1 MRLTDRDI
9 DILRKINECSWL
21 STKQIKRCFFET
33 TTKRAVNKRL
43 RLLVDAGY
51 LFCDRNSSTEE
62 YFFRLGV
69 KARQILEEHGLES
82 DGIYIPRTLPVQLKH
97 FSTINDL
104 RWYAEQAIQKKN
116 GILDFFFVDRELKGM
131 LGNSLV
137 IPDALLSFT
146 LGQGSMMKRNVVAL
160 EYDAATENPQY
171 FGRDKVRKYVLEF
184 VNRNG
189 VFATE
194 NLRVLVFA
202 DSRKRIVQLIKH
214 SMKFLDKQVKFL
226 FGSLEDLEQYG
237 DLFATIFIDPT
248 KSEVRSGMHLISL
261 LD

>member
-9 DILRKINECSWL
+9 DILRKVNECSWL
-21 STKQIKRCFFET
+21 STKQIKRNFFET

-43 RLLVDAGY
+43 RLLVDVGY
-51 LFCDRNSSTEE
+51 LFCDRTSSTKD

-97 FSTINDL
+97 VSIINDL
-104 RWYAEQAIQKKN
+104 RWYAEQSIQKKN
-116 GILDFFFVDRELKGM
+116 GNLDFFFVDRELKGM

-146 LGQGSMMKRNVVAL
+146 LGQGSMMKRSVVTL

-171 FGRDKVRKYVLEF
+171 FGRDKVRKYALAF
-184 VNRNG
+184 ASRNG
-189 VFATE
+189 IFATE
-194 NLRVLVFA
+194 GLRVVVIA

-214 SMKFLDKQVKFL
+214 SMKFLDKQIKFL
-226 FGSLEDLEQYG
+226 YGSLEDLEQHS

-248 KSEVRSGMHLISL
+248 RNEIKGERHLISL